1 MSAQQVLKI
10 TSSIDLRSHTYTSS
24 SWLSYFHGN
33 KSGASEI
40 LFPEKIVLP
49 SELQQ
54 SLLASLQRFQI
65 GESGDGQHL
74 KKYAAAVNDPVYEQC
89 IDLFVK
95 ENQSHA
101 GMLAQIIKSM
111 DGSLLAGHWSERAFV
126 MLRRMFG
133 LKTEVFVLMIAEV
146 IGKCFYKNLADHIDN
161 KTLKEAFSLIVI
173 DEIFHLEF
181 HCSFMSEQT
190 RQYSAVF
197 RQVLSYLWFALF
209 YAAALVFIFD
219 HGRVFQ
225 AIKVSRSAFLS
236 QCTST
241 FKRTASKVLT

>member
-10 TSSIDLRSHTYTSS
+10 TSSIDLRSHTYTSA

-33 KSGASEI
+33 KSAAAEI
-40 LFPEKIVLP
+40 IFPEKIILP
-49 SELQQ
+49 AELRQ
-54 SLLASLQRFQI
+54 SLVASLQRFQI

-74 KKYAAAVNDPVYEQC
+74 KKYAAAANDPVYEQC

-111 DGSLLAGHWSERAFV
+111 DGSLLAGHWSQRAFV
-126 MLRRMFG
+126 ILRRMFG
-133 LKTEVFVLMIAEV
+133 LKTEVFVLMIAEI
-146 IGKCFYKNLADHIDN
+146 IGKCFYKSLADRIDN
-161 KTLKEAFSLIVI
+161 KILKDAFSLIVI

-181 HCSFMSEQT
+181 HCSFMGEQT
-190 RQYSAVF
+190 RHYSPLF
-197 RQVLSYLWFALF
+197 RRVLSYLWFALF
-209 YAAALVFIFD
+209 YGAALVFILD
-219 HGRVFQ
+219 HSRVFQ
-225 AIKVSRSAFLS
+225 AIKVSRSDFLD

-241 FKRTASKVLT
+241 FKRTSSKVLS